1 MIKLII
7 PGRPITKKN
16 NQRILMNRKTK
27 KRFIAPSEQFEVYQ
41 EMCLWELRGKYLDN
55 PIDYAVNVKCLYYM
69 PSRSTV
75 DLSNLLESTHDIL
88 VKAKI
93 LQDDNYKIIKSVD
106 GSRVLYDKNK
116 PRVEVYIEKI
126 EDIE

>member
-16 NQRILMNRKTK
+16 HQRILMNRKTK

-41 EMCLWELRGKYLDN
+41 EMCLWELRGKYLGN
-55 PIDYAVNVKCLYYM
+55 PIDYPVNVKCLYYM
-69 PSRSTV
+69 PSRNTV

-106 GSRVLYDKNK
+106 GSRVLYDKNN